1 MHQLEKKAGS
11 LTDPESATLRGEQ
24 MTLPKTYIQN
34 VHDAMTAE
42 EAAIDIVN
50 AQVADGTCPEDYAD
64 FRIIQFTHDITFTRA
79 SQARRDKEI

>member
-1 MHQLEKKAGS
+1 
-11 LTDPESATLRGEQ
+11 

-34 VHDAMTAE
+34 VHDVMTAE

-64 FRIIQFTHDITFTRA
+64 MRIVQFTHDITFTRA